1 MLIYSSGNLTTL
13 EAGQPVPPS
22 ETSANQV
29 GPGFAS
35 VTIMNESPWGLS
47 FVNANSGSFP
57 ITPWAVATIPV
68 SPGDSWHISPQ
79 EPLFINGNYLMP
91 PGVSSSQTQVA
102 AQFSRVPTSYSIRE
116 LFTISATEITGT
128 TQVAVDTSGGPV
140 DVSGSVTVSSGTV
153 DIGNTP
159 AVTIS
164 SGTVDATLTGPVD
177 INSGQTIITEV
188 GSVTDIAIANT
199 WTVTAN
205 NPTIPGT
212 TWETLLA
219 ANSSRR
225 GLLLYANWTGAGFA
239 GIGISQTSF
248 PNVVLYAGQYWEMPA
263 PISTAIIYWII
274 SGVFG
279 AGSFGTNLVVTEIT

>member
-188 GSVTDIAIANT
+188 GSVTDIAIANGWAVAGNTFGPGST
-199 WTVTAN
+199 WY
-205 NPTIPGT
+205 
-212 TWETLLA
+212 TLLP
-219 ANSSRR
+219 ANASRR
-225 GLLLYANWTGAGFA
+225 GLILYANWTGSEVV
-239 GIGISQTSF
+239 GIGLGGKAANFWIF
-248 PNVVLYAGQYWEMPA
+248 AGQYWEMPA
-263 PISTAIIYWII
+263 PIFTDIVYWYYY
-274 SGVFG
+274 GTFG
-279 AGSFGTNLVVTEIT
+279 AGQSGTNLTSTEIT